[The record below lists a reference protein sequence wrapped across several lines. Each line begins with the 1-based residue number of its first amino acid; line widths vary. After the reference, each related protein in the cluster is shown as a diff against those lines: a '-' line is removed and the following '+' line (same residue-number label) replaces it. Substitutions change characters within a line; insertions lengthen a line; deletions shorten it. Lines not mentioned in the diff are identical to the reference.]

1 MRFAD
6 PEILL
11 YLLAI
16 PLVVFFYWFAFRKK
30 RAAELRFI
38 SSGLIGRLIPAE
50 YMKRQKIKA
59 ALVTMA
65 LLLMVLALAQPMWGY
80 HWGEVRRRGLDL
92 IIAVDTSKSMLAED
106 VKPNRLE
113 RAKRE
118 IEDLIGILG
127 GDRVGIIAFA
137 GRAFVKCPLTL
148 DYAAC
153 RMVVDDITP
162 TTIPRGGTDIGN
174 AIEKAVRSFGT
185 KTKREKAL
193 IIISDGEST
202 AGEALAAAEKAKERG
217 VTIYCIG
224 IGTSEG
230 DLIPMRD
237 EKGKLAYLKDRDEK
251 AIKSKLDSEELSR
264 IALITGGAY
273 IHSRTTLDLEELYK
287 TRIMSREAKEA
298 MGGRKK
304 VFENRFQFPLA
315 VALILLCIEAVM
327 GPGTR
332 KQKREI

>member
-1 MRFAD
+1 M
-6 PEILL
+6 
-11 YLLAI
+11 LLAI
-16 PLVVFFYWFAFRKK
+16 PLVALFFWFAFRKK

-38 SSGLIGRLIPAE
+38 SVDLIGRLIPAE
-50 YMKRQKIKA
+50 YMKRQKMKA
-59 ALVTMA
+59 VLVTLALV
-65 LLLMVLALAQPMWGY
+65 LFVLALAQPMWGY
-80 HWGEVRRRGLDL
+80 HWREVRRRGLDL

-118 IEDLIGILG
+118 IEDLIGILA

-153 RMVVDDITP
+153 RLVVDDITP
-162 TTIPRGGTDIGN
+162 TTVPRGGTDIAT
-174 AIEKAVRSFGT
+174 AIEKAVRAFET
-185 KTKREKAL
+185 KTKRDKSL
-193 IIISDGEST
+193 VIISDGEST
-202 AGEALAAAEKAKERG
+202 EGDALAAAEKAKQNG
-217 VTIYCIG
+217 VAIYCIG

-230 DLIPMRD
+230 ELIPMRD
-237 EKGKLAYLKDRDEK
+237 EKGSLTYLKDREEK
-251 AIKSKLDSEELSR
+251 AVKSKLDSEELSR

-287 TRIMSREAKEA
+287 TRIMTREAREA
-298 MGGRKK
+298 LGGRKK

-315 VALILLCIEAVM
+315 LALILLCLEAVM
-327 GPGTR
+327 GPGR
-332 KQKREI
+332 KNRNMEE